1 MARPI
6 RDIHLTTIVIP
17 GAHWMLLSPVR
28 CLLRREQRKH
38 IHARHAE
45 AIDASPRR
53 ATRFLS
59 STTRETHMRLI
70 RTLGAT
76 ALSAVVLAFV
86 APFDATAHPPPF
98 DITTYDPAPGPSP
111 WGPDDNAGA
120 SNTQTPGKVY
130 EAILRIATGRSFRL
144 AHPLETGIPAF
155 PGASPEF
162 ALEILPA
169 MQLGQQ
175 TTNAEQ
181 LAYAF
186 PISQIGTQVDAL
198 NHFGYL
204 PTPESGYDDAVFY
217 NQVTGAELVAD
228 IQPGDAYNRLGVDQ
242 LKPYFTRGIL
252 IDVARHANGGMA
264 LAAGQEVTTAMLVA
278 TLAAQGLQLNDI
290 RRGDVV
296 VVRTGHEEKWSL
308 GAGGVDADGNFHPG
322 YYLDIVPGIGPT
334 FAAPGIGL
342 EVAVL
347 LADRGVAAVGA
358 DAPFVEVQPNFN
370 IPDMV
375 PFPVHN
381 HLLAKSGVPL
391 IESMALDDAADF
403 AATRSA
409 QIAPLPAVLRALLN
423 PYVFAFSMD
432 PIPVVGASGST
443 VAPKAIF

>member
-1 MARPI
+1 MVSNRSI
-6 RDIHLTTIVIP
+6 
-17 GAHWMLLSPVR
+17 
-28 CLLRREQRKH
+28 
-38 IHARHAE
+38 
-45 AIDASPRR
+45 RR
-53 ATRFLS
+53 A
-59 STTRETHMRLI
+59 
-70 RTLGAT
+70 
-76 ALSAVVLAFV
+76 ALSAVLLGAV
-86 APFDATAHPPPF
+86 AAAPAGAHPPF
-98 DITTYDPAPGPSP
+98 DLGSYDPAPGPSP

-130 EAILRIATGRSFRL
+130 EAVLRIATGRSFRL
-144 AHPLETGIPAF
+144 AYPLEPGMPVF

-162 ALEILPA
+162 ANEILPPI
-169 MQLGQQ
+169 QLGLQ
-175 TTNAEQ
+175 TTSAEQ

-186 PISQIGTQVDAL
+186 PISQVGTQVDAL

-204 PTPESGYDDAVFY
+204 PTLGSGYEDAVFY
-217 NQVTGAELVAD
+217 NQVTGAELLAGL
-228 IQPGDAYNRLGVDQ
+228 QPGDTYARLGVDQ

-252 IDVARHANGGMA
+252 VDVARHGNGGVP
-264 LAAGQEVTTAMLVA
+264 LNPGQEVTRAMLVS

-296 VVRTGHEEKWSL
+296 VFRTGHGVKWAL
-308 GAGGVDADGNFHPG
+308 GAGGVDSTGTFHPG

-370 IPDMV
+370 IPDGV
-375 PFPVHN
+375 PFPVHH

-391 IESMALDDAADF
+391 IESMKLDEAAQF
-403 AATRSA
+403 AAERAA
-409 QIAPLPAVLRALLN
+409 QLAPLPTALRALLN

-432 PIPVVGASGST
+432 PIPMVGASGST

>member
-1 MARPI
+1 MI
-6 RDIHLTTIVIP
+6 
-17 GAHWMLLSPVR
+17 
-28 CLLRREQRKH
+28 Q
-38 IHARHAE
+38 
-45 AIDASPRR
+45 
-53 ATRFLS
+53 
-59 STTRETHMRLI
+59 TRENHVITI
-70 RTLGAT
+70 RTLGAA
-76 ALSAVVLAFV
+76 ALTTMLLAVAASTTVS
-86 APFDATAHPPPF
+86 AHPPAF
-98 DITTYDPAPGPSP
+98 DITTYDPAPGPST

-144 AHPLETGIPAF
+144 AHPLETGMPVF

-162 ALEILPA
+162 ALDILPA
-169 MQLGQQ
+169 MQLGKQ

-181 LAYAF
+181 LSYAF

-217 NQVTGAELVAD
+217 NQVTGAELIAD
-228 IQPGDAYNRLGVDQ
+228 AQPGDAYNRLGVDQ
-242 LKPYFTRGIL
+242 LKTYFTRGIL
-252 IDVARHANGGMA
+252 VDVARHANSGMA
-264 LAAGQEVTTAMLVA
+264 LAAGQEVTTAMFVA
-278 TLAAQGLQLNDI
+278 TLAAQGLQLGDI

-296 VVRTGHEEKWSL
+296 VVRTGHEEKWPL
-308 GAGGVDADGNFHPG
+308 GSGGVDANGDFHPG

-370 IPDMV
+370 IPDLV

-381 HLLAKSGVPL
+381 HLLAKSGIPL
-391 IESMALDDAADF
+391 IESMKLDEAADF

-409 QIAPLPAVLRALLN
+409 QLAGLPAVLRALLN